1 MKKNLLK
8 LFIGLAVVSMMATS
22 CSVLNQL
29 MGVAN
34 LVNCSYNLKDVQN
47 VYVAGVNVKDVTNG
61 NISATDVLKL
71 SAALLQKNVPLT
83 MDVNVNVTNPTT
95 SSAALT
101 TMDWICEIDG
111 KQFANGTSNK
121 TYTINPNAT
130 TTVPLAVST
139 DIYSMFSK
147 DGINAL
153 KNFVGSF
160 QNDGT
165 NSKVAIKIKP
175 SVNVGGVLIPT
186 PNYINLEKKT
196 GSSNNNN
203 NSNGSN
209 GSNTNKPNTN
219 KPKLQSM

>member
-61 NISATDVLKL
+61 NISAADVMKL

-203 NSNGSN
+203 NSKGSN